1 MSFGDVDKLIDKI
14 YDYSLEAREI
24 ISRHAHKTPLITSY
38 TLSSIVGR
46 NVYLKLENLQK
57 TGSFKV
63 RGAIYKIYKIIEE
76 ARSRGEE
83 VKGVVAASSG
93 NHAQGVAYAARVFGL
108 KAVIVMPKTTS
119 ATKVNATRSYGAEV
133 VLHGNIYDEAY
144 EKAMEIAREKNYVF
158 VHPYDDPHVIAGQAT
173 IGHEIMD
180 ELASPGCVLVP
191 IGGGGLIS
199 GISIVV
205 KKRKPDTKVIGIQP
219 KNAPA
224 MYRLLTRSLEN
235 YKPKP
240 SIADGV
246 VVKKPGQIT
255 SKIVEK
261 LVDDI
266 VLVDEEDISY
276 AINFLL
282 ERAKIVAEGAGAL
295 PIAALLSGKY
305 APLKEPVVCVVSG
318 GNIDPTL
325 LSRIIMHELAK
336 DGRLVSLI
344 GEVDD
349 RPGELGK
356 VIKLL
361 AEHMLNIVD
370 IRHDRWDPALL
381 PSKARVEIIVEAKT
395 LDDVV
400 KALEELEEKGLKFRA
415 RSELVK

>member
-1 MSFGDVDKLIDKI
+1 M
-14 YDYSLEAREI
+14 
-24 ISRHAHKTPLITSY
+24 
-38 TLSSIVGR
+38 
-46 NVYLKLENLQK
+46 
-57 TGSFKV
+57 
-63 RGAIYKIYKIIEE
+63 YK
-76 ARSRGEE
+76 
-83 VKGVVAASSG
+83 
-93 NHAQGVAYAARVFGL
+93 
-108 KAVIVMPKTTS
+108 
-119 ATKVNATRSYGAEV
+119 
-133 VLHGNIYDEAY
+133 
-144 EKAMEIAREKNYVF
+144 
-158 VHPYDDPHVIAGQAT
+158 
-173 IGHEIMD
+173 
-180 ELASPGCVLVP
+180 
-191 IGGGGLIS
+191 
-199 GISIVV
+199 
-205 KKRKPDTKVIGIQP
+205 
-219 KNAPA
+219 
-224 MYRLLTRSLEN
+224 LLTKSIEG

-246 VVKKPGQIT
+246 VVKKPGKIT
-255 SKIVEK
+255 SRIVEK

-266 VLVDEEDISY
+266 VLVDEEDISH

-361 AEHMLNIVD
+361 ADHMLNIVD

-395 LDDVV
+395 LDDVM
-400 KALEELEEKGLKFRA
+400 KALEELNRKGLRFRA
-415 RSELVK
+415 RSRLTK